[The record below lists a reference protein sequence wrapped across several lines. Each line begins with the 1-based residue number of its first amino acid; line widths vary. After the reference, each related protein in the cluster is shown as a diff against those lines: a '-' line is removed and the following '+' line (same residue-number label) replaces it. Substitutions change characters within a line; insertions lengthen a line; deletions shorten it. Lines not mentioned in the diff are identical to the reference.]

1 MTHEEGIGSSKA
13 TWQAWDDLYRRQPR
27 TWRGPAKEM
36 EFDGAPGTVLELGC
50 GSGKTLRSLGD
61 HGSIVALDVSL
72 SALKACRREG
82 IRENVHL
89 VQGNATL
96 LPVTD
101 ASIDIV
107 VAHHVLGH
115 LLARDRV
122 ASAAEIA
129 RVLRSGGSLSIRV
142 LSRDDMRCG
151 AGKETEPNT
160 FVRGTGVFCH
170 FFDEDEVRGLF
181 PAFSVKSLGRQ
192 ETQKSLKGSSALR
205 SEIVAEL
212 IRPAAD

>member
-1 MTHEEGIGSSKA
+1 MTHLEETGSSRW

-27 TWRGPAKEM
+27 TWRGPAERTGL
-36 EFDGAPGTVLELGC
+36 DRAPGTILELGC
-50 GSGKTLRSLGD
+50 GSGKTLRSLGGAD
-61 HGSIVALDVSL
+61 TIVALDVSS
-72 SALKACRREG
+72 SALKACRRER
-82 IRENVHL
+82 IPENAHL

-96 LPVTD
+96 LPITD

-129 RVLRSGGSLSIRV
+129 RVLRPGGSLSIRV

-151 AGKETEPNT
+151 AGKEIEPNT
-160 FVRGTGVFCH
+160 LVRGTGVFCH

-181 PAFSVKSLGRQ
+181 SAFSVKSLGRQ
-192 ETQKSLKGSSALR
+192 ETQKSLKGSSVLR
-205 SEIVAEL
+205 SEMIAEL